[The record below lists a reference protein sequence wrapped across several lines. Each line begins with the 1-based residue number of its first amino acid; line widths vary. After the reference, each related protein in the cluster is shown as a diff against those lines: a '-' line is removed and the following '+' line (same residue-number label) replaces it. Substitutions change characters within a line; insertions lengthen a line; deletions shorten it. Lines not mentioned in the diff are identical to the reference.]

1 MSSVYSVSQVNAYIR
16 NMFVQAFMLNRIS
29 VRGEVSNCKYHRSG
43 HIYFT
48 LKDEGGAL
56 SCVMFAGSRRGLAFP
71 MKDGDRVVVR
81 GAVGRSPW
89 RGRAFCMSAFWR

>member
-16 NMFVQAFMLNRIS
+16 NMFVQDFMLSRIS

-56 SCVMFAGSRRGLAFP
+56 SCVMFAGSQKRAGVSHEGRGPGRRAGS
-71 MKDGDRVVVR
+71 RR
-81 GAVGRSPW
+81 
-89 RGRAFCMSAFWR
+89 CI